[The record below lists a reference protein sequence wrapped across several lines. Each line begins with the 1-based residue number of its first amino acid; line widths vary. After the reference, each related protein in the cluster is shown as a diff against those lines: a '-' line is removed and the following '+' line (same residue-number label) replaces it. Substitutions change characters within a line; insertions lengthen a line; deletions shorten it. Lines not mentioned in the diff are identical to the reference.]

1 MPLPYWRIQV
11 VPDDDDADD
20 DAGDDV
26 DDDVDDDAG
35 GCFEP
40 APGSLLV
47 APPAKTPSGHMS
59 RSHSLFFR
67 VYHSPIPKISPHLN
81 SKPIR

>member
-1 MPLPYWRIQV
+1 MSLPYWRIQV

-20 DAGDDV
+20 DAGG
-26 DDDVDDDAG
+26 DDAG

-67 VYHSPIPKISPHLN
+67 VYHSPIPKISLHLN
-81 SKPIR
+81 FNPVI